1 MDKEQ
6 EFNLKLRKSE
16 LAKSK
21 TWQNIRT
28 HQLEMIIG
36 FAKNNYEG
44 NDIRAMLKLIA
55 KTDEWEQDF
64 EKAQANRRG

>member
-1 MDKEQ
+1 MDEKE
-6 EFNLKLRKSE
+6 FDLKLRKCE

-21 TWQNIRT
+21 TWKDIRT

-44 NDIRAMLKLIA
+44 NDIRAMLKLIG
-55 KTDEWEQDF
+55 KTDEWVEDF
-64 EKAQANRRG
+64 KKVQSKR